1 MGVRTFATWVGHS
14 VATAGIVVAFA
25 GEGLGADLG
34 VGAAHPAFAQQAR
47 SDAPAPVGKSTKPS
61 SDKPASAGTMSA
73 TPAPAAS
80 AAALSA
86 LTSEEGLSAVE
97 LLGKRLFED
106 TNLSEP
112 RGQACASCH
121 EAGKAFTGNAGSK
134 IDAVAAGAPP
144 GVVGNRNV
152 PTAMYARFAPPFSF
166 VEKKDE
172 ESGKV
177 EMVPN
182 GGLFLDGRADTLAK
196 QAEGPFLN
204 TREMNNPSK
213 QAVVDKV
220 RAGGYAD
227 LMRKVFGEKAF
238 DDVEAAYGNI
248 AVAIAA
254 FESTPRFQPFS
265 SKFDAFLRG
274 EAKLT
279 AVEARGFELF
289 KDPKKGNCLACHV
302 GKEDSK
308 KSEDWLFTD
317 YSYDA
322 FGVPR
327 NRAIPDNAKA
337 DFFDKGICD
346 REGLAALAPRGV
358 EIESFCG
365 AFKVPTLR
373 NVAVTAPYMHNGV
386 FKTLREAVDFY
397 ATRDTDP
404 KRWYARDAKG
414 RVRKFDD
421 LPKQLHGNINVKEV
435 PYDRKP
441 GERPRLSNRE
451 IDAVV
456 KFLETLTDAPY
467 RATAAAPERA
477 AR

>member
-1 MGVRTFATWVGHS
+1 MGIRAFANWLGNS
-14 VATAGIVVAFA
+14 IAAMGIVVAFA
-25 GEGLGADLG
+25 GVGIGADLG
-34 VGAAHPAFAQQAR
+34 IGGSPPAFAEQAKGG
-47 SDAPAPVGKSTKPS
+47 AA
-61 SDKPASAGTMSA
+61 KPAAK
-73 TPAPAAS
+73 S
-80 AAALSA
+80 AAAPA
-86 LTSEEGLSAVE
+86 DDDALSAVE

-121 EAGKAFTGNAGSK
+121 EAAKAFTGNAGSK
-134 IDAVAAGAPP
+134 IAAIAAGAPA

-152 PTAMYARFAPPFSF
+152 PTAMYAMFTPPFSF

-213 QAVVDKV
+213 RAVVEKV
-220 RAGGYAD
+220 RAAAYAD
-227 LMRKVFGEKAF
+227 LMRKVYGEAAF
-238 DDVEAAYGNI
+238 DDVEAAYANI

-254 FESTPRFQPFS
+254 FENTPRFRPFS
-265 SKFDAFLRG
+265 SKFDAVLRG
-274 EAKLT
+274 EAKFT
-279 AVEARGFELF
+279 AIEARGFDLF
-289 KDPKKGNCLACHV
+289 KDPKKGNCIACHV

-317 YSYDA
+317 YSYDT

-327 NRAIPDNAKA
+327 NRAIPDNVKA
-337 DFFDKGICD
+337 GFFDKGICD
-346 REGLAALAPRGV
+346 REELAAIAPQGV
-358 EIESFCG
+358 AIESFCG

-373 NVAVTAPYMHNGV
+373 NVALTAPYMHNGV

-404 KRWYARDAKG
+404 KRWYPRDAKG
-414 RVRKFDD
+414 RVQKFDD
-421 LPKQLHGNINVKEV
+421 LPKQFHDNVNVKEV

-451 IDAVV
+451 IDAIV
-456 KFLETLTDAPY
+456 KFLETLTDASY
-467 RATAAAPERA
+467 RAAAAKTGRA
-477 AR
+477 PR